1 MFAYLQNVARCAE
14 QYLALSNPTRRAL
27 LDALRTGPRTVA
39 ELAERVPVS
48 RPAVSQHLK
57 LLTAAR
63 LTQEQWD
70 GNYHYYRLNPATLIE
85 LRKDLDAMW
94 TDALAAFARHV
105 ETQTKARKE
114 NA

>member
-1 MFAYLQNVARCAE
+1 MSRRSE

-27 LDALRTGPRTVA
+27 LDALRAGPRTVA

-70 GNYHYYRLNPATLIE
+70 GNFHYYRLNPAALIE
-85 LRKDLDAMW
+85 LRQDLDAMW
-94 TDALAAFARHV
+94 TDALAAFARHANKH
-105 ETQTKARKE
+105 TKPTKD
-114 NA
+114 NP

>member
-1 MFAYLQNVARCAE
+1 MARRVE
-14 QYLALSNPTRRAL
+14 QQYLALSNRTRRAL
-27 LDALRTGPRTVA
+27 LEALRGGPRTVA

-57 LLTAAR
+57 LLTDAR
-63 LTQEQWD
+63 LTQESWD

-94 TDALAAFARHV
+94 SDALAAFARHV
-105 ETQTKARKE
+105 EKQNSATPDER
-114 NA
+114 